1 MEQHLSNCFS
11 LNISGTAHGE
21 WQGNLRTSDGRELP
35 FRSVLE
41 LIVSVNEELG
51 LTPGENPLTEGNPTH
66 GTD

>member
-41 LIVSVNEELG
+41 LIVAVNE
-51 LTPGENPLTEGNPTH
+51 
-66 GTD
+66 